1 MCQMFRA
8 PALNKMV
15 NNLHHPVNSVFNLT
29 QTDAFLFQFSSGEGA
44 DTHTVRNLGAT
55 PPTLFFT

>member
-1 MCQMFRA
+1 MLRA
-8 PALNKMV
+8 PASNQIF
-15 NNLHHPVNSVFNLT
+15 NNLRHPVSVNSVFNLT
-29 QTDAFLFQFSSGEGA
+29 KTDAFLFQLPSGKGA